1 MHALSARLFA
11 LTVFFLGAITSPV
24 PSEPEHPPWDKVYI
38 KSVNY
43 AGSGCPAGSA
53 SPTIAPDG
61 SFINIA
67 FDSFIASDGP
77 GIPITENRKNC
88 MLDLQIH
95 FPEGWSLTIF
105 GTRYEGYLKLD
116 DNVTANQKSTYRWG
130 GQTQTVTI
138 APPTWN
144 GPKDL
149 NYVITEGLL
158 TQAWVWSTCKGTSAD
173 LIINTEVKTD
183 NRKNSTGSGLIT
195 VDAAEHKVIQIYHCH
210 WRRC

>member
-1 MHALSARLFA
+1 MLSARLFA
-11 LTVFFLGAITSPV
+11 LTTFFLGAIATPV
-24 PSEPEHPPWDKVYI
+24 PATGPDHPPWDQVYI

-53 SPTIAPDG
+53 AGTLATDG
-61 SFINIA
+61 SFLHIA

-88 MLDLQIH
+88 DLAFEIH

-105 GTRYEGYLKLD
+105 DTRYDGYLKLD
-116 DNVTANQKSTYRWG
+116 NAVTANQKSTYRWG
-130 GQTQTVTI
+130 GQTGSVTI
-138 APPTWN
+138 APPTWT

-149 NYVITEGLL
+149 NYVITETLL
-158 TQAWVWSTCKGTSAD
+158 TGAWIWSTCKGTTAN
-173 LIINTEVKTD
+173 LIINTQVKTD
-183 NRKNSTGSGLIT
+183 NTHNPKGSGFIT
-195 VDAAEHKVIQIYHCH
+195 IDSVEQKVVQIYHFH